1 VIVDLQTL
9 SNAERLCLLHDAGD
23 RLQHVTRPAIHPD
36 RRNSQ
41 FFYEIKIK
49 EDMLERARRA
59 RVEKQ
64 RWFELREQE
73 RLGLRKRRP
82 KAPTRKTFVRAK
94 KSLTSRSRADIK

>member
-9 SNAERLCLLHDAGD
+9 SEAERLCLLREAGP
-23 RLQHVTRPAIHPD
+23 RLQHVTRPDVHPD

-41 FFYEIKIK
+41 HFYEIKVK
-49 EDMLERARRA
+49 EDMLQRARRR

-64 RWFELREQE
+64 RWLELRDQE

-82 KAPTRKTFVRAK
+82 KAVVRKPPVAVVVFSNETVTVPA
-94 KSLTSRSRADIK
+94 